1 MEDFNQYSR
10 SAGDPALCEALSA
23 HYAPLVNRK
32 INPLTEIAV
41 TVGATEGLFAVMQS
55 LLNQGYVNN
64 NLM

>member
-41 TVGATEGLFAVMQS
+41 TVGATEALFAVMQS
-55 LLNQGYVNN
+55 LLNHGYIYNDII
-64 NLM
+64 